1 MFKLA
6 NRNTETNALALVE
19 DLINMPMQ
27 EYPTHLIYSDGYVEY
42 VSELHGTTPEY
53 FTHSGWYKYIA
64 DHLDKIEFKDD
75 HAVYQLINLK
85 MQKNKLFVSTADLME
100 QNERLTQKVAQLT
113 YELMQTREINSFTG
127 VLFSGVYPTWK
138 TEAEFS
144 KLDDYKYI
152 SLVLDKTVDSF
163 DHNFK
168 KTYIYGLSQYHQNE
182 YSGKSS
188 VLPDIIKY
196 NKIKQPF
203 TINMSMRDHRFAIP
217 FTDSGPWIEDL
228 NWHWYHAHRCKYTA
242 EIFKKSETTVNDS
255 VLMYI
260 IGVIAGWIHLN
271 LDKILPYE
279 YLIFIDC
286 NPRSI
291 SFKLVTLKKHDV
303 CPKRFLY
310 DWRRFIITGIL
321 HEGL

>member
-1 MFKLA
+1 MFKLT

-75 HAVYQLINLK
+75 RAVYQLINLK

-100 QNERLTQKVAQLT
+100 QNEKLTQKVAQLT

-163 DHNFK
+163 DHNFRTSYIIGIKCTSCANYAAPVVHPK
-168 KTYIYGLSQYHQNE
+168 KDFIIMNDLNMVKHKGFT
-182 YSGKSS
+182 
-188 VLPDIIKY
+188 VLP
-196 NKIKQPF
+196 PF
-203 TINMSMRDHRFAIP
+203 DSNQYLTPPPFQSDYIQHKLFDKSDNQKSYRNNINCLHS
-217 FTDSGPWIEDL
+217 L
-228 NWHWYHAHRCKYTA
+228 
-242 EIFKKSETTVNDS
+242 
-255 VLMYI
+255 YI
-260 IGVIAGWIHLN
+260 IGVIAGWIHRN
-271 LDKILPYE
+271 IKKILPYD
-279 YLIFIDC
+279 YLIFIVC
-286 NPRSI
+286 NPRGI

-310 DWRRFIITGIL
+310 DWRRFIITGML

>member
-19 DLINMPMQ
+19 DLINMPMR

-113 YELMQTREINSFTG
+113 YELVQTREINSFTG
-127 VLFSGVYPTWK
+127 VLFSSVYPTWK

-152 SLVLDKTVDSF
+152 SLVLDKTIDSF
-163 DHNFK
+163 DHNFCRQ
-168 KTYIYGLSQYHQNE
+168 YILGFYN
-182 YSGKSS
+182 YSGNQGGGGLAQPIK
-188 VLPDIIKY
+188 KY
-196 NKIKQPF
+196 NTFNLSRIVPP
-203 TINMSMRDHRFAIP
+203 INSDCGGKLACNLF
-217 FTDSGPWIEDL
+217 L
-228 NWHWYHAHRCKYTA
+228 
-242 EIFKKSETTVNDS
+242 ETTPARCNMLSIYQLFEMSYETIGDMVY
-255 VLMYI
+255 MYI

-271 LDKILPYE
+271 LDKILPYD

-286 NPRSI
+286 NPRGI

-310 DWRRFIITGIL
+310 DWRRFIITGML

>member
-1 MFKLA
+1 MFKLT

-113 YELMQTREINSFTG
+113 YELAQTREINSFTG

-152 SLVLDKTVDSF
+152 SLVLNKEIDSF
-163 DHNFK
+163 DHNFGRE
-168 KTYIYGLSQYHQNE
+168 YILGFYN
-182 YSGKSS
+182 YSGNQGGGG
-188 VLPDIIKY
+188 LAQP
-196 NKIKQPF
+196 IKQYNTFNLSRVVPP
-203 TINMSMRDHRFAIP
+203 INSDCGGILAQNLF
-217 FTDSGPWIEDL
+217 L
-228 NWHWYHAHRCKYTA
+228 
-242 EIFKKSETTVNDS
+242 ETTSARCNMLSIYQLFERSYETIGDIVY
-255 VLMYI
+255 MYI

-286 NPRSI
+286 NPHGI

-310 DWRRFIITGIL
+310 DWRRFIITGML